1 MDTVPGHFI
10 YTSKLLKESFTTQ
23 QREYAFQAFEVLFEN
38 VKPSQILEIGTS
50 YGGTIQYI
58 REKLNDLNLHSTKIR
73 SYDIVDRE
81 WYGRMRS
88 TGIDIRVENIFT
100 HSYHELSNSDDIQ
113 DFIQQDGVTIVLCDG
128 GLKRNEFK
136 LLAPFLKKD
145 DIIMAHDYVDT
156 HENFIN
162 KFKGKIWDW
171 REIGLEHIEKVCT
184 DYNLISF
191 MEDVFSNAAWACR
204 KKV

>member
-1 MDTVPGHFI
+1 MEKVSGHFL
-10 YTSKLLKESFTTQ
+10 YTRKVLKETFTTQ
-23 QREYAFQAFEVLFEN
+23 QRQYAFKAFEVLFEK

-50 YGGTIQYI
+50 FGGTILYI
-58 REKLNDLNLHSTKIR
+58 REKLNELNLHNTKIR

-100 HSYHELSNSDDIQ
+100 YSYNELNSPGDIQ
-113 DFIQQDGVTIVLCDG
+113 DFIQQDGVTVVLCDG
-128 GLKRNEFK
+128 GFKKNEFK

-156 HENFIN
+156 HENFIDN
-162 KFKGKIWDW
+162 FKGKIWDW
-171 REIGLEHIEKVCT
+171 REIGLEDIEKVCI
-184 DYNLISF
+184 DYNLTSY
-191 MEDVFSNAAWACR
+191 MEDLFSNAVWACR

>member
-1 MDTVPGHFI
+1 MDAVPGHFV
-10 YTSKLLKESFTTQ
+10 YTSKLLKESLTTQ
-23 QREYAFQAFEVLFEN
+23 QREYAFQAFELLFEN

-50 YGGTIQYI
+50 HGGTIQYI
-58 REKLNDLNLHSTKIR
+58 REKLNDLNSRSTKIR

-88 TGIDIRVENIFT
+88 TGIDIRVENVFT
-100 HSYHELSNSDDIQ
+100 YNYHGLSNSDDIE

-145 DIIMAHDYVDT
+145 DIIMAHDYIDT

-162 KFKGKIWDW
+162 NFKGKIWDW
-171 REIGLEHIEKVCT
+171 REIGLEDIEKVCT
-184 DYNLISF
+184 DYNLTPF